1 MKRLLEM
8 AWKFARNH
16 EFNPKLFDAADYD
29 WMFIRGEDGRVRY
42 VHTSKVCANC
52 VRKIMA
58 SNR

>member
-1 MKRLLEM
+1 MNNNCNTTDCM
-8 AWKFARNH
+8 APFLV
-16 EFNPKLFDAADYD
+16 NPKLFDAQDYD

-42 VHTSKVCANC
+42 VHTSNVCANC

>member
-1 MKRLLEM
+1 
-8 AWKFARNH
+8 
-16 EFNPKLFDAADYD
+16 
-29 WMFIRGEDGRVRY
+29 MFIRGEDGRVRY